1 MTAEMTG
8 EQEQAIRQQQ
18 MASFGRLLADFSHE
32 MRNHLAV
39 IQEANGLLED
49 ILAMEASKGNS
60 LPALLEETA
69 AQIGQRV
76 RRSADLCRC
85 LSGMAHRSDT
95 PRSSFQVNDL
105 LAELVV
111 FLERSARSG
120 QVTLQLEPGQGIA
133 PIYNEPALLLHVL
146 YQLYAFSLDLLS
158 KGQTLIISTAVST
171 ASSTAQ
177 TKGGVAISFRL
188 GGVPEL
194 DQELDLAEL
203 SATVSAAIASLGAQ
217 LEGSGRTGEGSADSS
232 GFRLLVPSLPVALS
246 NY

>member
-18 MASFGRLLADFSHE
+18 MASFGCLLADFSHE

-49 ILAMEASKGNS
+49 ILAMEVTKGNS
-60 LPALLEETA
+60 VPALLEETA

-120 QVTLQLEPGQGIA
+120 QVALQLEPGQGIA
-133 PIYNEPALLLHVL
+133 PIYNEPALVQHVL
-146 YQLYAFSLDLLS
+146 YQLYAFSLELLS
-158 KGQTLIISTAVST
+158 NGQTLIISTAI
-171 ASSTAQ
+171 STAQ

-188 GGVPEL
+188 GGVA
-194 DQELDLAEL
+194 ELDLVEL
-203 SATVSAAIASLGAQ
+203 SATVSAAVASLGAQ
-217 LEGSGRTGEGSADSS
+217 LEGSGRTGEGAADSS
-232 GFRLLVPSLPVALS
+232 GFRLLVPSLPVA
-246 NY
+246 